1 MKKIIF
7 FFVLLLSFS
16 LVSCKETTEPTEGFN
31 ITYEVNGHGKAPE
44 KIRGE
49 KLQDPLP
56 ILEDDNGWVF
66 IKWYKDKDLEIPA
79 VAGETISKD
88 TTLYAAWEHK
98 YPSEVNIYM
107 PDGTPALALANV
119 LDENFVYEKTK
130 TNFHIVQAA
139 EIAARV
145 AQDACDLAIMPT
157 TAAAQL
163 YVKQGIKIQLAS
175 VNVFGNLYITGTHEI
190 SSLEDLK
197 GKLILT
203 TAATTIQMVKYVLDG
218 NNIPYEESGEAI
230 SGKVALST
238 VNDASEIIPQIKQ
251 AVLKGTE
258 IYGVL
263 GEPQVTRAQSLIPE
277 MKITVDLQAEYKKL
291 TTYDGY
297 PQACLVV
304 KEEFAKAYPDYV
316 KALLQKLEGNAS
328 YLNSHLETLP
338 EVFKKYES
346 NLGNMTFTAD
356 TIKRCNV
363 RVELASLVKTSV
375 KEYVKEL
382 AKLDLDDDFFL
393 N

>member
-1 MKKIIF
+1 MKKVILLFMIF
-7 FFVLLLSFS
+7 LGLGLA
-16 LVSCKETTEPTEGFN
+16 SCSKEKQVPN
-31 ITYEVNGHGKAPE
+31 
-44 KIRGE
+44 
-49 KLQDPLP
+49 
-56 ILEDDNGWVF
+56 
-66 IKWYKDKDLEIPA
+66 
-79 VAGETISKD
+79 
-88 TTLYAAWEHK
+88 
-98 YPSEVNIYM
+98 EVNIYM
-107 PDGTPALALANV
+107 PDGTPALALASV
-119 LDENFVYEKTK
+119 LDEGFTYEESQ

-145 AQDACDLAIMPT
+145 SQDTCDLAIMPT

-163 YVKQGIKIQLAS
+163 YASKGVKIQLAS
-175 VNVFGNLYITGTHEI
+175 VNVFGNLFITGTNEI

-218 NNIPYEESGEAI
+218 NNIPYEEAGEAI
-230 SGKVALST
+230 TGKVALST

-251 AVLKGTE
+251 AVLEGTE

-304 KEEFAKAYPDYV
+304 KEEFAKAFPDYV
-316 KALLQKLEGNAS
+316 KELLKKLEGNAS
-328 YLNSHLETLP
+328 YLNSHLDTLP

-346 NLGNMTFTAD
+346 SLGNMTFTAD

-363 RVELASLVKTSV
+363 RVELASSVKDSV
-375 KEYVKEL
+375 KEYVKAL
-382 AKLDLDDDFFL
+382 TKLDLDDNFFL

>member
-1 MKKIIF
+1 MKKII
-7 FFVLLLSFS
+7 LLFMIFLG
-16 LVSCKETTEPTEGFN
+16 LGVTSCTKEKQVPN
-31 ITYEVNGHGKAPE
+31 
-44 KIRGE
+44 
-49 KLQDPLP
+49 
-56 ILEDDNGWVF
+56 
-66 IKWYKDKDLEIPA
+66 
-79 VAGETISKD
+79 
-88 TTLYAAWEHK
+88 
-98 YPSEVNIYM
+98 EVNIYM

-119 LDENFVYEKTK
+119 LDEGFTYEESK
-130 TNFHIVQAA
+130 TNFHIVQAT

-145 AQDACDLAIMPT
+145 SQDTCDLAIMPT

-163 YVKQGIKIQLAS
+163 YVSKGIKIQLAS

-197 GKLILT
+197 GKLVLT

-218 NNIPYEESGEAI
+218 NNIPYEEAGEAI
-230 SGKVALST
+230 SGKVALSS

-251 AVLKGTE
+251 AVVKGTE

-291 TTYDGY
+291 TSYDGY

-304 KEEFAKAYPDYV
+304 KENFASTYPDYV
-316 KALLQKLEGNAS
+316 NALLKKLEGNTA
-328 YLNSHLETLP
+328 YLNSHLEALP
-338 EVFKKYES
+338 NVFKKYES
-346 NLGNMTFTAD
+346 NLGNMTFTED
-356 TIKRCNV
+356 TIIRCNV
-363 RVELASLVKTSV
+363 RVERASSVKNSV

-382 AKLDLDDDFFL
+382 TKLDLDDHFFW

>member
-1 MKKIIF
+1 MIF
-7 FFVLLLSFS
+7 LGLGLT
-16 LVSCKETTEPTEGFN
+16 SCTKEKQVPN
-31 ITYEVNGHGKAPE
+31 
-44 KIRGE
+44 
-49 KLQDPLP
+49 
-56 ILEDDNGWVF
+56 
-66 IKWYKDKDLEIPA
+66 
-79 VAGETISKD
+79 
-88 TTLYAAWEHK
+88 
-98 YPSEVNIYM
+98 EVNIYM
-107 PDGTPALALANV
+107 PDGTPALALASV
-119 LDENFVYEKTK
+119 LDEGFAYEESK
-130 TNFHIVQAA
+130 TNFHIVQAT

-145 AQDACDLAIMPT
+145 SQDTCDLAIMPT

-163 YVKQGIKIQLAS
+163 YVSKGIKIQLAS

-230 SGKVALST
+230 TGKVALSS

-251 AVLKGTE
+251 AVVKGTE

-304 KEEFAKAYPDYV
+304 KEEFASTYPDYV
-316 KALLQKLEGNAS
+316 KALLKKLEGNTA

-338 EVFKKYES
+338 DVFKKYES
-346 NLGNMTFTAD
+346 NLGNMTFTQD
-356 TIKRCNV
+356 TITRCNV
-363 RVELASLVKTSV
+363 RVETASSVKNSV

-382 AKLDLDDDFFL
+382 TKLDLDDHFFW

>member
-1 MKKIIF
+1 MKKVIF
-7 FFVLLLSFS
+7 LFMIFLGLGLA
-16 LVSCKETTEPTEGFN
+16 SCSKEKQFPN
-31 ITYEVNGHGKAPE
+31 
-44 KIRGE
+44 
-49 KLQDPLP
+49 
-56 ILEDDNGWVF
+56 
-66 IKWYKDKDLEIPA
+66 
-79 VAGETISKD
+79 
-88 TTLYAAWEHK
+88 
-98 YPSEVNIYM
+98 EVNIYM

-119 LDENFVYEKTK
+119 LDEGFTYEESQ
-130 TNFHIVQAA
+130 TNFHIVQAS

-145 AQDACDLAIMPT
+145 SQDTCDLAIMPT

-163 YVKQGIKIQLAS
+163 YASKGIKIQLAS
-175 VNVFGNLYITGTHEI
+175 VNIFGNLYITGTNEI

-203 TAATTIQMVKYVLDG
+203 TAATTIQMVKYVFDG
-218 NNIPYEESGEAI
+218 NSIPYEESGEVV

-291 TTYDGY
+291 TNYDGY

-304 KEEFAKAYPDYV
+304 KEEFGKAFPDYV
-316 KALLQKLEGNAS
+316 KALLKKLEGNVS
-328 YLNSHLETLP
+328 YLNSHLDTLP
-338 EVFKKYES
+338 EVFKKHES

-363 RVELASLVKTSV
+363 RVELASSVKDSV
-375 KEYVKEL
+375 KEYVKAL
-382 AKLDLDDDFFL
+382 TKLDLDDNFFL

>member
-1 MKKIIF
+1 MKKVILFLI
-7 FFVLLLSFS
+7 LILS
-16 LVSCKETTEPTEGFN
+16 LGLTSCGKEVKTPN
-31 ITYEVNGHGKAPE
+31 
-44 KIRGE
+44 
-49 KLQDPLP
+49 
-56 ILEDDNGWVF
+56 
-66 IKWYKDKDLEIPA
+66 
-79 VAGETISKD
+79 
-88 TTLYAAWEHK
+88 
-98 YPSEVNIYM
+98 EVNIYM
-107 PDGTPALALANV
+107 PDGTPALALASV
-119 LDENFVYEKTK
+119 LDEGFTYKESK
-130 TNFHIVQAA
+130 TNFHIVQAT

-145 AQDACDLAIMPT
+145 AQDTCDLAIMPT

-190 SSLEDLK
+190 TSLEDLK

-218 NNIPYEESGEAI
+218 NHIPYEEAGEAVT
-230 SGKVALST
+230 GKVALST

-304 KEEFAKAYPDYV
+304 KEEFANTYPDYV
-316 KALLQKLEGNAS
+316 KALLKKLEGNTS
-328 YLNSHLETLP
+328 YLNNHLEALP
-338 EVFKKYES
+338 EVFKKHKS
-346 NLGNMTFTAD
+346 NLGNMTFTED
-356 TIKRCNV
+356 TITRCNV
-363 RVELASLVKTSV
+363 RLEYASSVKDSV

-382 AKLDLDDDFFL
+382 AKLDLNDNFFL